1 MPLPTTLPLEPPLY
15 NLSIKNAQMLNGNCG
30 IFSMIKILDLVSTY
44 SLLILV
50 HIIANIPNSAE
61 ECSSTSPVCGRRQ
74 TLGPDELCSQ
84 GRYGSSLFL
93 LVVIPSGFGFGGS
106 IPVIPARLAHGFAR
120 HPVNLRFSQEAYA
133 VRGTCRRLTWCRFQG
148 RERRRRQVAVFM
160 FTIDVS
166 QFLSTLAR

>member
-1 MPLPTTLPLEPPLY
+1 MWNIQHDQ
-15 NLSIKNAQMLNGNCG
+15 NLGLG
-30 IFSMIKILDLVSTY
+30 IYLFVIIN
-44 SLLILV
+44 V
-50 HIIANIPNSAE
+50 HIIANIPNYAE

-74 TLGPDELCSQ
+74 TLGPDELCLQ

-133 VRGTCRRLTWCRFQG
+133 VRGTLVPISGWEGRRPKNLASRGVHVHNRC
-148 RERRRRQVAVFM
+148 VP
-160 FTIDVS
+160 VS
-166 QFLSTLAR
+166 LHARTVDFV